1 MSLEIAQP
9 KTKEMS
15 YQSAVLMKK
24 EVLWDGLDKITL
36 KQAMELFLKSLKKGT
51 AECYMSAF
59 NNFFMWRLLDPAMT
73 LRGFSMMNLESKLD
87 QIRTAG
93 SGMESTKQTRAAAFV
108 SFTGFLQRKTEG
120 MIKKAIPNKEK
131 GRKTFQKI
139 REKTVYEAL
148 DKEELRR
155 FLGALRE
162 VSRRNYLIAAMQ
174 VQGAKRISE
183 VLDSRVEN
191 VDWTNGSIRF
201 KQSKS
206 EVLEKETMV
215 FFPMSFMGELNRYI
229 GERSKGAIFIT
240 RSGRKMGRSD
250 IQPVYASA
258 FKKAGIKKR
267 GFTHILRA
275 TTITELSRQG
285 FGAEEIVN
293 LSGHSSLQMVGY
305 YDKSGAENNPSR
317 KVNMI

>member
-1 MSLEIAQP
+1 MSLEIANHN
-9 KTKEMS
+9 TAVS
-15 YQSAVLMKK
+15 YQNATMMKK
-24 EVLWDGLDKITL
+24 EAVWQGLDKISL
-36 KQAMELFLKSLKKGT
+36 REAMELFLKSLKKGT
-51 AECYMSAF
+51 AECYMAAF
-59 NNFFMWRLLDPAMT
+59 NNFFVWGLLDPVMT

-87 QIRTAG
+87 QIRAAG
-93 SGMESTKQTRAAAFV
+93 SGMESTKQTRAAVFV

-148 DKEELRR
+148 DKEELRK
-155 FLGALRE
+155 FLGALRQ

-174 VQGAKRISE
+174 LQGAKRISE
-183 VLDSRVEN
+183 VLDSKIEN
-191 VDWTNGSIRF
+191 IDWTNGSIRF

-206 EVLEKETMV
+206 EVLEKETVV
-215 FFPMSFMGELNRYI
+215 FFPMSFMGELNKYV
-229 GERSKGAIFIT
+229 GERSKGSIFIT

-258 FKKAGIKKR
+258 FKKAGITKR

-275 TTITELSRQG
+275 TTITELSKLG

-293 LSGHSSLQMVGY
+293 LTGHSSLQMVGY